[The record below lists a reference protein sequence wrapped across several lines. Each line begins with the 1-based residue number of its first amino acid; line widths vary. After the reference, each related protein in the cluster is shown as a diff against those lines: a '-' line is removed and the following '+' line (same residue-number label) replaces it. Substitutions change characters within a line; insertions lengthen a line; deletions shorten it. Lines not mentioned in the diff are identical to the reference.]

1 MSGELNVELTFILS
15 KPLYYLLPV
24 GQPVRSYPLSHII
37 YKCIMKPLIS
47 WNDFEKLDIRA
58 GTVLSAM
65 EFPEARKPAYR
76 LTIDFGPLGIRHSS
90 AQITGHYSIADL
102 PGRQVLAVVN
112 FPPKN
117 IAGFISEC
125 LVLGIYTTDDKVVL
139 LEPGKPVQNG
149 GIVG

>member
-1 MSGELNVELTFILS
+1 
-15 KPLYYLLPV
+15 
-24 GQPVRSYPLSHII
+24 
-37 YKCIMKPLIS
+37 MKPIIS
-47 WNDFEKLDIRA
+47 WSDFEKLDIRA
-58 GTVLSAM
+58 GTILAAR
-65 EFPEARKPAYR
+65 EFPKAKKPAYR

-112 FPPKN
+112 FLPKN